1 MNAVLHVLAAS
12 NVPVPKDVVIATTGA
27 SAALGG
33 LVLVFVGLLVT
44 SVGALGMDSVATVR
58 TKRRKPVWLAV
69 AVFCVC
75 VTSVALGFWWLE
87 TGGGSTLYAINNAV
101 FTVELLGIV
110 AISIYG
116 VKKAL

>member
-1 MNAVLHVLAAS
+1 MSAVLHVLVAS
-12 NVPVPKDVVIATTGA
+12 DAPGRKDVVIATTGA

-33 LVLVFVGLLVT
+33 LVLVCVGLLVT

-58 TKRRKPVWLAV
+58 AKRRKPVWFAV

-75 VTSVALGFWWLE
+75 VVSVALGFWWLE
-87 TGGGSTLYAINNAV
+87 SGGGSTLYAINNGV
-101 FTVELLGIV
+101 FTAELVGIV

-116 VKKAL
+116 VKKAV